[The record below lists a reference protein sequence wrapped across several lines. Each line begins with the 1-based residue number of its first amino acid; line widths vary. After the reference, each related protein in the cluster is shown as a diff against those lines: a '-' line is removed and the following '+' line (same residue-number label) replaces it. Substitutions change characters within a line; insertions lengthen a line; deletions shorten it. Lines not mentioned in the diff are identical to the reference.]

1 MFMSIEKTQLS
12 NGLTV
17 ATDTIEG
24 FETVSLGLFV
34 NVGSVDESENQT
46 GVSHFLE
53 HMAFKG
59 TEKRTALQISYAIE
73 SVGGFINAYT
83 SKEVTA
89 FHVKVLKSDVKLAVD
104 IITDIVQNSTF
115 DESEFNKERGVI
127 IQEIRQLNDAPDDYV
142 FDMFQAK
149 CFDNERLG
157 TQILGSEEDIL
168 SFAPSD
174 LSDYLSSKYSTNR
187 MIFSAS
193 GKVDHED
200 LVDLANEFTPK
211 LKKFETEV
219 VEKQNYK
226 GGFIFKKK
234 KLEQTHLI
242 LGFEGLNHTHDNKY
256 DLCVLSTILGGGMS
270 SRLFQEVREKRGLV
284 YSVFSFASNYR
295 DTGTFG
301 VYAACEDN
309 KAKEVIEITKNE
321 LEKVKFDITE
331 EELKKAK
338 TQIKASLLMGLE
350 SSSARM
356 ERLAN
361 QFLLHG
367 KITHPNEA
375 VEKID
380 RISLDSLRNL
390 STKIFATKPTL
401 AVIGNGFDIE
411 NLYDFF

>member
-1 MFMSIEKTQLS
+1 MSIEKTQLN

-17 ATDTIEG
+17 ATDNING
-24 FETVSLGLFV
+24 FETISLGLFV
-34 NVGSVDESENQT
+34 NIGSVNENQKQI

-59 TEKRTALQISYAIE
+59 TEKRTALQISYDIE

-89 FHVKVLKSDVKLAVD
+89 FHVKVLKNDVKLAVD

-115 DESEFNKERGVI
+115 DEIEFNKERGVI

-149 CFDNERLG
+149 CFDNEKLG

-168 SFAPSD
+168 SFSPND
-174 LSDYLSSKYSTNR
+174 LHSYLSSKYSTDK
-187 MIFSAS
+187 MILTAS
-193 GKVDHED
+193 GGINHED
-200 LVDLANEFTPK
+200 LVGLTNEFTPNM
-211 LKKFETEV
+211 KKFETEV

-242 LGFEGLNHTHDNKY
+242 LGFEGLNHTHENKY

-284 YSVFSFASNYR
+284 YSVFSFASNYK
-295 DTGTFG
+295 DTGAFG
-301 VYAACEDN
+301 IYAACEDD
-309 KAKEVIEITKNE
+309 KAKEVIDITKNE
-321 LEKVKFDITE
+321 LEKIRFDITE

-361 QFLLHG
+361 QYLLQNR
-367 KITHPNEA
+367 ISSPNEV

-380 RISLDSLRNL
+380 IISIDSLKKL
-390 STKIFATKPTL
+390 SNNIFNTKPTL
-401 AVIGNGFDIE
+401 AVIGNGRDIE
-411 NLYDFF
+411 RLYDFF